1 MIDRERVLAKL
12 ADLDS
17 YLNELSQVAPSS
29 FEEYVRSIE
38 KRRACERLLQISVE
52 TVIDICAILVQSLRL
67 GLPAEED
74 DIFEKL
80 VSAGVIS
87 SEMAKT
93 LKRMKGFRNI
103 LVHEYGRVDD
113 RIVFDIIVNRM
124 GDFEVFKREI
134 LETLRKF
141 QPQAGE

>member
-12 ADLDS
+12 AELDS
-17 YLNELSQVAPSS
+17 YLNELSQIAPST
-29 FEEYVRSIE
+29 FEEYAQSIE

-52 TVIDICAILVQSLRL
+52 AVIDICAIIVQSLRL

-80 VSAGVIS
+80 ARAGVIS
-87 SEMAKT
+87 DEMAKT
-93 LKRMKGFRNI
+93 LRRMKGFRNI

-113 RIVFDIIVNRM
+113 RIVFDIIANRM
-124 GDFEVFKREI
+124 SDFNMFKSEI
-134 LETLRKF
+134 LKALQRFK
-141 QPQAGE
+141 

>member
-1 MIDRERVLAKL
+1 MIDRERILTKL

-17 YLNELSQVAPSS
+17 YLNELAQIAPSS

-80 VSAGVIS
+80 VRAGVIS
-87 SEMAKT
+87 SEMVKT

-124 GDFEVFKREI
+124 GDFEVFKQEI
-134 LETLRKF
+134 LEALEKF
-141 QPQAGE
+141 STPSG

>member
-1 MIDRERVLAKL
+1 MIDRERILAKL

-17 YLNELSQVAPSS
+17 YLNELAQIAPSS
-29 FEEYVRSIE
+29 FEEYIRSIE
-38 KRRACERLLQISVE
+38 KRRACERLLQISIE
-52 TVIDICAILVQSLRL
+52 AVIDICAILVQSLKL
-67 GLPAEED
+67 GLPSEED

-80 VSAGVIS
+80 VNAGAIS

-113 RIVFDIIVNRM
+113 KIVFDIITNRM
-124 GDFEVFKREI
+124 GDFEVFKREVFEA
-134 LETLRKF
+134 LKKF
-141 QPQAGE
+141 QP

>member
-87 SEMAKT
+87 REMVKT
-93 LKRMKGFRNI
+93 LRRMKGFRNI

-124 GDFEVFKREI
+124 DDFEVFKREI
-134 LETLRKF
+134 LEALRKF
-141 QPQAGE
+141 QPQVGE